1 VKACPFDFQRF
12 IDGWV
17 REIAVSRCHLSED
30 FDPQILPSEPRFGDF
45 QCNGIFAHAKRNGV
59 VPRQLAEQV
68 MKALQAS
75 DGAQLFDLSLAG
87 AGFINFKI
95 AISAVE
101 IWLETYA
108 SEEDFCKAA
117 GDLSGKTVV
126 VDYSCPNT
134 AKQMH
139 VGHLRSMVIGDAI
152 ANLLEFFGA
161 RVIRDNHLGDWGTQ
175 FGILLMQLREEKIQL
190 ENLSPDEALEC
201 LENVYR
207 RGTQATQ
214 VSEGAMERAR
224 AELVALQNGDPEH
237 VAIWKWINTVSYASF
252 QEIYD
257 LARIKFDHVL
267 GESFY
272 RDKVSR
278 VCDELSQCGIAEEDE
293 GALVVF
299 HRNHQRFCRQ
309 PFIIRKRD
317 GASNYATTDLATV
330 LYRRE
335 EWHCDEII
343 YVTDGRQ
350 RDHFEQL
357 FLTAERWFSAKGY
370 TRPVLKHVWF
380 GTVCGEDGKAIKT
393 RSGEPIRLKTLFTE
407 AIQRASEI
415 IAAKDQNLTEEERA
429 RISQVVGIG
438 AIKYGDLLQN
448 RTSDYV
454 FSWDKMLSLEGNT
467 APYLQYA
474 VARIHA
480 IFRRAKISPDA
491 LGKFHKIHLRES
503 QEIALARKLL
513 LYPCVLRQAL
523 ADLRPHFICTYIY
536 ELAGVFSAFYN
547 GTKILAEDQ
556 QTLLSRLSLCARTLT
571 VLRSGI
577 NLLGIGFLE
586 KM

>member
-1 VKACPFDFQRF
+1 MDPCPFDFQRF
-12 IDGWV
+12 IGDWV
-17 REIAVSRCHLSED
+17 REVGISQCHLSED
-30 FDPQILPSEPRFGDF
+30 FDPQTLPSDPRFGDF
-45 QCNGIFAHAKRNGV
+45 QCNGVFAHAKRNGM
-59 VPRQLAEQV
+59 VPRQLAEQIL
-68 MKALQAS
+68 KALQAS
-75 DGAQLFDLSLAG
+75 DGARLCDLSLAG
-87 AGFINFKI
+87 AGFINFQI
-95 AISAVE
+95 NIPTVE
-101 IWLETYA
+101 AWLETFV
-108 SEEDFCKAA
+108 SEEDFSRAA
-117 GDLSGKTVV
+117 GDLSGKTIV

-152 ANLLEFFGA
+152 SRLLEFFGA

-175 FGILLMQLREEKIQL
+175 FGILLMQLRGEEIQW
-190 ENLSPDEALEC
+190 ETLSPDETLEC

-207 RGTQATQ
+207 RGTQAAQ
-214 VSEGAMERAR
+214 DSADAMERAR
-224 AELVALQNGDPEH
+224 AELVALQSGDPER
-237 VAIWKWINTVSYASF
+237 ISTWKWINTVSYASF

-257 LARIKFDHVL
+257 LAGVKFDHVL

-272 RDKVSR
+272 RDRVNR
-278 VCDELSQCGIAEEDE
+278 VCDELFQCGITEEDG

-299 HRNHQRFCRQ
+299 HRDHPRFNQQ

-335 EWHCDEII
+335 EWHCDEIV
-343 YVTDGRQ
+343 YVTDSRQ
-350 RDHFEQL
+350 RDHFQQL
-357 FLTAERWFSAKGY
+357 FLTVERWFAAKGY
-370 TRPVLKHVWF
+370 ALPGLKHVWF

-393 RSGEPIRLKTLFTE
+393 RSGEPIRLKTLFAE
-407 AIQRASEI
+407 AVRRADEMV
-415 IAAKDQNLTEEERA
+415 AAKGSNLTSEERA
-429 RISQVVGIG
+429 RISQAVGVG

-474 VARIHA
+474 VARICA
-480 IFRRAKISPDA
+480 IFRRANVDPHTLDKS
-491 LGKFHKIHLRES
+491 HKIHPREP

-513 LYPCVLRQAL
+513 FYPCVLRQAL

-536 ELAGVFSAFYN
+536 ELAGIFSAFYN
-547 GTKILAEDQ
+547 STKVLDEDRQ
-556 QTLLSRLSLCARTLT
+556 ILLSRLAICARTLT
-571 VLRSGI
+571 VLRSGLNI
-577 NLLGIGFLE
+577 LGINVLE

>member
-1 VKACPFDFQRF
+1 MCPFDFQRF

-17 REIAVSRCHLSED
+17 RNVAISACHLSED

-45 QCNGIFAHAKRNGV
+45 QCNGIFAHAKRSGI
-59 VPRQLAEQV
+59 VPRQLGEQV
-68 MKALQAS
+68 LKALQAS
-75 DGAQLFDLSLAG
+75 DGAHLWDMSLAG

-95 AISAVE
+95 AIPAIE
-101 IWLETYA
+101 TWLETYA
-108 SEEDFCKAA
+108 TEEDFSKAA
-117 GDLSGKTVV
+117 GDLPGKTVV

-175 FGILLMQLREEKIQL
+175 FGILLMQLREEKLQM

-214 VSEGAMERAR
+214 TSESAMERAR
-224 AELVALQNGDPEH
+224 AELVALQNGDPER
-237 VAIWKWINTVSYASF
+237 VATWKWINTVSYASF

-257 LARIKFDHVL
+257 LARVKFDHVL

-272 RDKVSR
+272 RDKVGR
-278 VCDELSQCGIAEEDE
+278 VCDELSKCGIAEESE

-299 HRNHQRFCRQ
+299 HRDHPRFCQQ

-330 LYRRE
+330 LHRRE
-335 EWHCDEII
+335 EWHCDEIV

-357 FLTAERWFSAKGY
+357 FLTAKRWFSAKGY
-370 TRPVLKHVWF
+370 ALPVLKHVWF

-393 RSGEPIRLKTLFTE
+393 RSGEPIRLKTLFSE
-407 AIQRASEI
+407 AIQRADEI
-415 IAAKDQNLTEEERA
+415 IASKGTDLTADERM
-429 RISQVVGIG
+429 RISRTVGVG

-448 RTSDYV
+448 RTSDYA

-474 VARIHA
+474 VARIYA
-480 IFRRAKISPDA
+480 IFRRAGIDPDA
-491 LGKFHKIHLRES
+491 PGKSHKIHLLEP
-503 QEIALARKLL
+503 QEIALGRKLL
-513 LYPCVLRQAL
+513 LYPCVLHQAL

-536 ELAGVFSAFYN
+536 ELAGIFSTFYN
-547 GTKILAEDQ
+547 STKVLDEDQ

-571 VLRSGI
+571 ILRSGLNI
-577 NLLGIGFLE
+577 LGIGVLE